1 MRHRPLVAVLI
12 FVLVVAASVAA
23 CSSSDST
30 ASSVTSVA
38 TAATVADESVLLPGP
53 GEPWDVLF
61 FAQEDIF
68 TRDLAVEYASLAS
81 DELGVE
87 VRSFQPL
94 GFDYVWAAIL
104 VPQLQ
109 GTAYPPLDEFVPPAE
124 IIVLFSRPGEAPEGR
139 DENIVEDFE
148 RCWKGAVHGKAPTT
162 DLPADYWDG
171 YRSDLD
177 EVYAELWALREGT
190 PTVIRTIDVYNPSL
204 PQQREGGIEAE
215 CTTWFEAWSRQ
226 IEEAAVSHGSTFV
239 STYDL
244 FNGPAHDLDP
254 AEAGYI
260 GPTADSPDAHW
271 YQATPTG
278 ADIIAKRL
286 AEEGFTPAPQP

>member
-1 MRHRPLVAVLI
+1 VRHRPLVAVLI
-12 FVLVVAASVAA
+12 LVLVVAASVAA
-23 CSSSDST
+23 CSSSDSS
-30 ASSVTSVA
+30 ASSVTSMTTAVA
-38 TAATVADESVLLPGP
+38 VADESVLLPGP

-61 FAQEDIF
+61 FTQEDIF

-81 DELGVE
+81 AELGVE

-104 VPQLQ
+104 VPQLR

-139 DENIVEDFE
+139 DQNIVEDFE
-148 RCWKGAVHGKAPTT
+148 RCWKGAVNGKAPTT
-162 DLPADYWDG
+162 DLPAEYWDG

-177 EVYAELWALREGT
+177 EVYAEIWALRQGT
-190 PTVIRTIDVYNPSL
+190 PTVVRTIDVYNPSL

-215 CTTWFEAWSRQ
+215 CTAWFEAWSGQ
-226 IEEAAVSHGSTFV
+226 IEEAAAIHGSTFV

-244 FNGPAHDLDP
+244 FNGPTHDLDP

-260 GPTADSPDAHW
+260 GPTADNPDAHW

-278 ADIIAKRL
+278 FDLIAKRL